1 MSEVIEQ
8 IMDRPLWQRVAGWVG
23 SLLFF
28 TYIFWTYFYSDLSE
42 ELVKL
47 LDKTETLETQI
58 AHEKR
63 LAKNLPKVKAQV
75 KELDIQLKKAMMEL
89 PDKKEIPD
97 LLASISDLAMDSGLE
112 VQLFK
117 PKAENFR
124 EFYAEVPVQIS
135 VGGTYHQVATFFDE
149 VGHLSRIVNIS
160 AIGIKDPKIGDN
172 DVQVNTECVATTFR
186 YLDESERAKRSSKTS
201 GKRKRR

>member
-1 MSEVIEQ
+1 MQEIIEQ
-8 IMDRPLWQRVAGWVG
+8 IMDRPLWQRVAGWIG

-28 TYIFWTYFYSDLSE
+28 TYIFWAYFYSDLSE
-42 ELVKL
+42 DLGKL
-47 LDKTETLETQI
+47 LEKTETLETQI
-58 AHEKR
+58 SHERR
-63 LAKNLPKVKAQV
+63 LARNLPKVKAQV

-117 PKAENFR
+117 PRAENFR
-124 EFYAEVPVQIS
+124 EFYAEVPVHIS

-160 AIGIKDPKIGDN
+160 GIGIKEPHVGDS
-172 DVQVNTECVATTFR
+172 DVQVKTECVATTFR
-186 YLDESERAKRSSKTS
+186 YLDDKERAQRAGKSK